1 MSEVHVD
8 KSETPLG
15 RRAPGMFYAV
25 HGVLWRI
32 AGLWADA
39 WELRYAGW
47 PCCRCQPWDSYAF
60 TGGSQS
66 WETPF
71 YPCFLSLFRS

>member
-1 MSEVHVD
+1 MSEAHVD

-39 WELRYAGW
+39 WELRCAGW
-47 PCCRCQPWDSYAF
+47 PCS
-60 TGGSQS
+60 
-66 WETPF
+66 
-71 YPCFLSLFRS
+71 